1 MAIDY
6 ETIGKFA
13 CEKAKDYE
21 RAIQTHT
28 ELVRK
33 RNEVDAKIDE
43 ANKKGD
49 KELLAQLYK
58 EFRIIKQD
66 QMSNLSF
73 RQKFCDDF
81 LYEISQMMKEY

>member
-21 RAIQTHT
+21 RAIQTHK
-28 ELVRK
+28 ELVGK
-33 RNEVDAKIDE
+33 RNEIDAKIAE
-43 ANKKGD
+43 ANKKDD
-49 KELLAQLYK
+49 KNLLAQLYK

-66 QMSNLSF
+66 QMANRSF

-81 LYEISQMMKEY
+81 LYEISQMMKEL